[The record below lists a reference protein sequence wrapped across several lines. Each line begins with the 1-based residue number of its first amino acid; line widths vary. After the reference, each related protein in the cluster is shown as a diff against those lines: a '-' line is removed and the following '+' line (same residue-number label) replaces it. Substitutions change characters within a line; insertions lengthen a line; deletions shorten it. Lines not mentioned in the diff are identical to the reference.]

1 MISKHKLASYTAAG
15 LLGAT
20 AAFAFGTQS
29 VHADASE
36 YNAQTAQATA
46 WYSNSQTS
54 YAAPTT
60 TAYQGQ
66 TTTTTQPTTT
76 SYQTPTT
83 TTAQQATAA
92 TSTTT
97 VSQGAATAIAAAKAQ
112 IGTPYSYGGATAG
125 VGFDCSGLTQYALAQ
140 AGVTVGHNTVAQES
154 AGTAEPLDQLQ
165 PGDLIFWGS
174 QGASYH
180 VALYIGNNQYIDSP
194 TYGQSVEV
202 ETISSAFQPSFGV
215 HINY

>member
-1 MISKHKLASYTAAG
+1 MISKHKLVSYTAAG

-29 VHADASE
+29 VHANAAD

-46 WYSNSQTS
+46 WYSNSQTR

-60 TAYQGQ
+60 TTYQSQ
-66 TTTTTQPTTT
+66 TSTQPTTVSDQT
-76 SYQTPTT
+76 SQTPTT
-83 TTAQQATAA
+83 PQQAVAA
-92 TSTTT
+92 TKNTT

-112 IGTPYSYGGATAG
+112 LGTPYVYAGATAG

-140 AGVTVGHNTVAQES
+140 AGISVGHNTVAQES
-154 AGTAEPLDQLQ
+154 AGTAVPLDQLQ
-165 PGDLIFWGS
+165 PGDLIFWGA

-180 VALYIGNNQYIDSP
+180 VALYIGNNQYVDAP

-215 HINY
+215 HVNY

>member
-29 VHADASE
+29 VHANASE

-54 YAAPTT
+54 YVAPTT
-60 TAYQGQ
+60 TTYQGQ
-66 TTTTTQPTTT
+66 TTTTPQPTTT

-83 TTAQQATAA
+83 TAAKQAVAA
-92 TSTTT
+92 TSNTT
-97 VSQGAATAIAAAKAQ
+97 VSQGAAAAIAAAKAQ
-112 IGTPYSYGGATAG
+112 LGTPYSYGAETAG

-194 TYGQSVEV
+194 TDGQSVEV
-202 ETISSAFQPSFGV
+202 QTISSAFQPSFGV
-215 HINY
+215 RINY